1 MRTRSFCFVLI
12 FVGAAALMGVGLANL
27 SPGAAAVRAD
37 QTKKAAPR
45 VVLADTY
52 NAVTKVHFTNTTVHK
67 GSHKP
72 GLVKRRFRADL
83 KYWLVDAKYYDR
95 GELSI
100 GNPTLVEFVREVGS
114 KDLPPSEPTTLPAM
128 AYAIAQAVLQQYPII
143 QRVEVRLTHFSKG
156 LETKDESEDNHVVN
170 IVLQR

>member
-1 MRTRSFCFVLI
+1 M
-12 FVGAAALMGVGLANL
+12 
-27 SPGAAAVRAD
+27 
-37 QTKKAAPR
+37 
-45 VVLADTY
+45 VLADTY
-52 NAVTKVHFTNTTVHK
+52 NAVTRIHFTNTTVHK

-72 GLVKRRFRADL
+72 GLVKRRYQADL
-83 KYWLVDAKYYDR
+83 KYWLMDAKYYER

-100 GNPTLVEFVREVGS
+100 GNPTLVEFVRRVGS

-128 AYAIAQAVLQQYPII
+128 AYAIAKVVLQQYPMI

-156 LETKDESEDNHVVN
+156 LERNDESEDNHVVN

>member
-1 MRTRSFCFVLI
+1 MKTKWVCFVLG
-12 FVGAAALMGVGLANL
+12 FVGAAVLTDVGRSTPSPGVGT
-27 SPGAAAVRAD
+27 VQAD
-37 QTKKAAPR
+37 ETKKAAPR
-45 VVLADTY
+45 VILANTY
-52 NAVTKVHFTNTTVHK
+52 NAVTSIHFTNTTVHK

-72 GLVKRRFRADL
+72 GLVKRRYQADL
-83 KYWLVDAKYYDR
+83 KYWLMDAKYYER

-100 GNPTLVEFVREVGS
+100 GNPTLVEFVRRVGS

-128 AYAIAQAVLQQYPII
+128 AYAIAKVVLQQYPMI

-170 IVLQR
+170 IALQR